1 MGSSGNDAELSPEVR
16 ELIRERITSIEA
28 LEVLVSLREVGGRAV
43 TLAELAVNVR
53 LAPAA
58 VNTAVD
64 ELQKA
69 GLIALLDGPCV
80 RYQAATLELDRSVTA
95 LVDAY
100 AASRVEILV
109 FISQSAIGR
118 VRTSAL
124 STFAEAF
131 KLQGRKK

>member
-1 MGSSGNDAELSPEVR
+1 MASSGNEAELSPEVR

-28 LEVLVSLREVGGRAV
+28 LEVLVSLREAGGRAI
-43 TLAELAVNVR
+43 TLAELAGAVR
-53 LAPAA
+53 LAAPA
-58 VNTAVD
+58 VDTAVA
-64 ELQKA
+64 ELERA
-69 GLIALLDGPCV
+69 ELVSVLDGPCV

-95 LVDAY
+95 LADAY
-100 AASRVEILV
+100 AKSRVEVLV
-109 FISQSAIGR
+109 FISQTAIGR